1 MIFQT
6 LKELCKFDLFVFYF
20 FRILLHFTTI
30 VKEKVNSFKHLKKLL
45 GERNVISFYHI
56 CHNPLL
62 IIARKLKM
70 NKFQSLKISS
80 LLLLLLKRHLDFGL
94 FIVVFFGHSFFN
106 LGIIP
111 KPKKFSTSELGKK
124 LKWSP
129 KLTLLYWNMVLS
141 NVISPYLKL
150 VIA

>member
-1 MIFQT
+1 MAMLIAVHPSQWSSK
-6 LKELCKFDLFVFYF
+6 LEIIVQIWFVCFLF

-94 FIVVFFGHSFFN
+94 FIGFFGHGFFN
-106 LGIIP
+106 LGILP
-111 KPKKFSTSELGKK
+111 KPKNSWLQSWEKS
-124 LKWSP
+124 
-129 KLTLLYWNMVLS
+129 
-141 NVISPYLKL
+141 
-150 VIA
+150 

>member
-1 MIFQT
+1 MY
-6 LKELCKFDLFVFYF
+6 KSDFVFSLQNLAALYYM
-20 FRILLHFTTI
+20 
-30 VKEKVNSFKHLKKLL
+30 KEKVNSFKHLKKLL

-94 FIVVFFGHSFFN
+94 FIVFFSGTAF
-106 LGIIP
+106 LI
-111 KPKKFSTSELGKK
+111 
-124 LKWSP
+124 
-129 KLTLLYWNMVLS
+129 
-141 NVISPYLKL
+141 
-150 VIA
+150 

>member
-1 MIFQT
+1 MLIAVHPSQWSSKLEIIVQIWFV
-6 LKELCKFDLFVFYF
+6 CFLFFT
-20 FRILLHFTTI
+20 ILLHFTTI

-111 KPKKFSTSELGKK
+111 KPKKFSTSEFWEKSWNEARSWHCCIEI
-124 LKWSP
+124 WS
-129 KLTLLYWNMVLS
+129 
-141 NVISPYLKL
+141 YLM
-150 VIA
+150 